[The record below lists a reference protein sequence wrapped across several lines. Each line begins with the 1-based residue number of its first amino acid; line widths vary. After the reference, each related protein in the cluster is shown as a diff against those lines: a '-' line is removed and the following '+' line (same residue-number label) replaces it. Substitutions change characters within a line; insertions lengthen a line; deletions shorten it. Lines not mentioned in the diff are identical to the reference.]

1 MEGGKD
7 MISVY
12 AQYSF
17 GGYKI
22 FKLDKDSV
30 TEVTGKN
37 RMGIPDTA
45 IKLFSHYGV
54 KQLLAQDLSGSY
66 QLFVNDIP
74 CRERDD
80 IGRAKRCSILMCGT
94 SLTDAK
100 LLRKA
105 AVMILFELNQFENFI
120 SSLFEIKD
128 RLQFDYERFENFMN
142 EIVNDESIREDRLRF
157 AMYKKNNPIV
167 VYTTTSSANALDP
180 LYLGYGKKNL
190 NASFLLKWD
199 EDSRSIKDRSV
210 ERIGFIHLI
219 YRLLSKLTTIWK
231 N

>member
-1 MEGGKD
+1 MEGGED

-22 FKLDKDSV
+22 FRLEKDAV
-30 TEVTGKN
+30 LEVTRDN
-37 RMGIPDTA
+37 RMEIPDSA

-54 KQLLAQDLSGSY
+54 KMLLAKDITGSY
-66 QLFVNDIP
+66 QLFINDIP
-74 CRERDD
+74 CRESDD
-80 IGRAKRCSILMCGT
+80 MGRFKRCSILLCGT
-94 SLTDAK
+94 SLTDAQ
-100 LLRKA
+100 LLRKVA
-105 AVMILFELNQFENFI
+105 IMILFELNQFENFI
-120 SSLFEIKD
+120 NSLFEIKD
-128 RLQFDYERFENFMN
+128 NLQFDYERFENFVN
-142 EIVNDESIREDRLRF
+142 EIVNDESIREDRLRL
-157 AMYKKNNPIV
+157 AMLKKSNPIV
-167 VYTTTSSANALDP
+167 VYTTMSSSNALEP

-199 EDSRSIKDRSV
+199 EGSRSIKDRSV

-219 YRLLSKLTTIWK
+219 YKLLSKLTTLWK